1 MVMKNNS
8 IELEKLLRS
17 FEIGFN
23 ESEDSSQSDQLT
35 SIVNLNSKMKN
46 RMSRLLYVVNNISQ
60 GIFVT
65 DVSSNIIWANPS
77 AIRMSGYLEGDLIG
91 SNMRILKSDRH
102 DQRFYEDMWKE
113 INEFGVW
120 EGEIWNRK
128 KNGMIYLQWAKI
140 FAVKNELGLIV
151 KYTAIC
157 TDLSEKENFLAEMNR
172 SSFYDNLTGLPNKA
186 QLKKQI
192 SDVTDQQS
200 DQKRK
205 HYFVALNVDR
215 FSYVNMS
222 YGYGVGDQLLIDI
235 GKRISRKL
243 RDVDSI
249 FRYSGDLF
257 ILLFR
262 DVPNSDILITIV
274 NRIIELVNVPFEIQ
288 GQKVTVT
295 ASYGISL
302 YPDDGLNY
310 DTLLKNAEIAL
321 REAKDSG
328 KNSMR
333 FFSHAMNEKASRWFA
348 LGNELQQAITNND
361 LRVYYQIQVENGT
374 GIIKGAE
381 ALIRWDHKKF
391 GILGPSEFIPYAE
404 VSGLIIPLGYW
415 IIEHTFMLIK
425 DFHDRNLPTVK
436 YAINLS
442 YKQITEKDLVDNI
455 IYLAEKYNIDSAQV
469 EFEITESGA
478 MKNSEET
485 LKVFSRLKDMGFTLA
500 IDDFGTG
507 YSSLSYLSNLPVD
520 VLKIDRSFI
529 TQINQKEN
537 QKRLTIAILSMAETI
552 GLRTVAEGVETI
564 KEVEFL
570 RDKKCDLLQ
579 GYYYS
584 KPVNAE
590 KFEKLLLNQVN
601 SLNAAV

>member
-1 MVMKNNS
+1 MKSNS
-8 IELEKLLRS
+8 IDFEKLLRS
-17 FEIGFN
+17 FELGFN
-23 ESEDSSQSDQLT
+23 ESEDSSQSNRLT
-35 SIVNLNSKMKN
+35 SIVNLNPKMKN

-77 AIRMSGYLEGDLIG
+77 AIRMSGYLDEDLIG
-91 SNMRILKSDRH
+91 SNMRILRSDRH
-102 DQRFYEDMWKE
+102 DLRFYEDMWKE

-128 KNGMIYLQWAKI
+128 KNGMVYLQWSKI
-140 FAVKNELGLIV
+140 FAVKNEMGVIV
-151 KYTAIC
+151 KYTSIC
-157 TDLSEKENFLAEMNR
+157 TDLSEKENFLAEMSH

-200 DQKRK
+200 NQKSK
-205 HYFVALNVDR
+205 HYFVALNIDR

-235 GKRISRKL
+235 GKRISRQL
-243 RDVDSI
+243 REVDSI

-262 DVPNSDILITIV
+262 DVLNSDILITIV

-328 KNSMR
+328 KNSLR
-333 FFSHAMNEKASRWFA
+333 FFSQAMNEKASRWFA
-348 LGNELQQAITNND
+348 LGNELQQAITNSD

-404 VSGLIIPLGYW
+404 VSGLIVPLGYW
-415 IIEHTFMLIK
+415 VIEHTFMLIK
-425 DFHDRNLPTVK
+425 DFHDRNLPTVR

-442 YKQITEKDLVDNI
+442 YKQITEIDLIDNI
-455 IYLAEKYNIDSAQV
+455 IYLADKYNIDTAQV

-485 LKVFSRLKDMGFTLA
+485 LKVFRRLKDMGFTLA

-507 YSSLSYLSNLPVD
+507 YSSLSYISNLPVD

-552 GLRTVAEGVETI
+552 GIRTVAEGVETI

-584 KPVNAE
+584 KPVSAE
-590 KFEKLLLNQVN
+590 KFEKLLLSQVN
-601 SLNAAV
+601 SGNNTV

>member
-1 MVMKNNS
+1 MKSNT
-8 IELEKLLRS
+8 IDLDKLLRS
-17 FEIGFN
+17 FDQGFN
-23 ESEDSSQSDQLT
+23 ESEVSCQADQLT
-35 SIVNLNSKMKN
+35 SPVNFDPKTENRLN
-46 RMSRLLYVVNNISQ
+46 RLLYVINNISQ
-60 GIFVT
+60 GLFVT
-65 DVSSNIIWANPS
+65 DVSSNIIWVNPS
-77 AIRMSGYLEGDLIG
+77 AIRMSGYSEEDLIG
-91 SNMRILKSDRH
+91 SNMRILKSNRH
-102 DQRFYEDMWKE
+102 DQRFYEEMWKE
-113 INEFGVW
+113 INEVGVW

-140 FAVKNELGLIV
+140 FAVKNEMDVIV

-192 SDVTDQQS
+192 SDVTEQQS
-200 DQKRK
+200 DQQTK
-205 HYFVALNVDR
+205 HYFVALNIDR

-243 RDVDSI
+243 RDIDSI
-249 FRYSGDLF
+249 YRYSGDLF

-262 DVPNSDILITIV
+262 DVPNVDILITIV
-274 NRIIELVNVPFEIQ
+274 NRIIEIVNVPFDIQ

-328 KNSMR
+328 KNSLR

-348 LGNELQQAITNND
+348 LGNELQQAIANSD
-361 LRVYYQIQVENGT
+361 LRVYYQIQVENRT

-381 ALIRWDHKKF
+381 ALIRWEHKKF
-391 GILGPSEFIPYAE
+391 GILTPSEFIPYAE

-425 DFHDRNLPTVK
+425 DFHARNLPTIK
-436 YAINLS
+436 YSINLS
-442 YKQITEKDLVDNI
+442 YKQITETDLVDNI
-455 IYLAEKYNIDSAQV
+455 IYLADKYSIDTNQV

-478 MKNSEET
+478 MKNSEES
-485 LKVFSRLKDMGFTLA
+485 LKVFRRLKDMGFTLA

-507 YSSLSYLSNLPVD
+507 FSSLSYLSNLPVD

-529 TQINQKEN
+529 TQIDQKEN

-590 KFEKLLLNQVN
+590 KFEKLLLNQAKSGN
-601 SLNAAV
+601 STL